1 MKKFKIKYVFN
12 PSDKLSKIYSKV
24 LNSVKNKQDNLIEID
39 IITGSFPMVNR
50 NLKFTKSNNEVIKKY
65 YIYLTSIHLQLQ
77 KSIY

>member
-12 PSDKLSKIYSKV
+12 PSYKLSKIYSKV